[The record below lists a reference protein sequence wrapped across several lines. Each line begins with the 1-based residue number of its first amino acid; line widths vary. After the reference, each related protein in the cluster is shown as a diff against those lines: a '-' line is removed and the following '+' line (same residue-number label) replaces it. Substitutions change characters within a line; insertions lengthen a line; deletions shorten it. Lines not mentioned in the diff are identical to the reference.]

1 MLAGKLFFIRESLP
15 QFENR
20 IMARC
25 MQGALRVVLYTKKL
39 HFVSRNWLWKIS
51 SVACGFSSIKIDF
64 SDCPKS
70 LISRINEVYGVFFNK
85 NIAIFKKTKKHA
97 LHLSRLFCCNH
108 TCYCVKMV
116 PMTSASR
123 NITSASRYHP
133 CYQSRSS

>member
-1 MLAGKLFFIRESLP
+1 MFRKRVCTSVYKKRSLKLEAGHHRSASVGPTLNASWEACFFIRESLP

-25 MQGALRVVLYTKKL
+25 MQGALRVVLCTKKL

-70 LISRINEVYGVFFNK
+70 LISRINEVYGGFF
-85 NIAIFKKTKKHA
+85 
-97 LHLSRLFCCNH
+97 
-108 TCYCVKMV
+108 
-116 PMTSASR
+116 
-123 NITSASRYHP
+123 
-133 CYQSRSS
+133 Q